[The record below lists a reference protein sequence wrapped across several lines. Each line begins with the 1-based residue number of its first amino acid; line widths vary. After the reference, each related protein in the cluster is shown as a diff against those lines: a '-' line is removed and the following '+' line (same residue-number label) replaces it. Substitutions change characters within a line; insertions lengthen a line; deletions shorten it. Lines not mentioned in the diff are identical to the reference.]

1 MTDLILD
8 MPRKWQ
14 VYDRVRGV
22 ALSKERFQFI
32 FKYEH
37 NLGEVLKK
45 RVWTFNERLV
55 VIDRWVENPTED
67 YLQFMTVWIQIRN
80 IPGNYYTEA
89 SIYALGDIIG
99 KVIEIAFDP
108 EKPQSKDYVRV
119 KNGEKLDGPK
129 RRDSSFQDFVEMLQ
143 TCEMD
148 VLLSAGDGFT
158 WSGAW
163 RQEFP
168 QANQVSSRFDRR
180 FIGKSMVKEAIRSAW
195 LGTHQVVPL
204 SLMEI
209 LGKCRKSLSK

>member
-1 MTDLILD
+1 MESPTEHLMLAAKRILKICSRDMRAWNSKRKTGTFTLPDLPQFCSSERYKMSIMGRTLNPECQNMTDLILD

-45 RVWTFNERLV
+45 RVWTFNEWLV
-55 VIDRWVENPTED
+55 VIGRWVENPTED
-67 YLQFMTVWIQIRN
+67 YLQFMTVWIQICN

-119 KNGEKLDGPK
+119 KVNFDVSRMVRHSKVVNLLKGG
-129 RRDSSFQDFVEMLQ
+129 STTVWYDFE
-143 TCEMD
+143 
-148 VLLSAGDGFT
+148 
-158 WSGAW
+158 
-163 RQEFP
+163 RIP
-168 QANQVSSRFDRR
+168 
-180 FIGKSMVKEAIRSAW
+180 
-195 LGTHQVVPL
+195 
-204 SLMEI
+204 
-209 LGKCRKSLSK
+209 